1 MKTISLSVSEKDY
14 EAFRDEA
21 ERSNRSIASLIR
33 ESMAVHLARRAERA
47 GVAEGEADVPSLADL
62 PVTAVR
68 EILAKPGRYEI
79 VAEVREIS

>member
-1 MKTISLSVSEKDY
+1 
-14 EAFRDEA
+14 
-21 ERSNRSIASLIR
+21 
-33 ESMAVHLARRAERA
+33 MAVHLARRAERA